1 MCRFAALIEMM
12 GTDMKQNALS
22 SQSTDFAVEVVKLVK
37 QLRQKQEYVISSQFG
52 RSGTSI
58 GANIREAQFAQSK
71 SDFVSKLQIALKE
84 ANESRYWL
92 ELLERT
98 GYLDTRQYQAL
109 DEACAS
115 LVSMLVAS
123 IKTAKIINPSPQAT
137 P

>member
-1 MCRFAALIEMM
+1 M
-12 GTDMKQNALS
+12 
-22 SQSTDFAVEVVKLVK
+22 
-37 QLRQKQEYVISSQFG
+37 ISSQLG

-71 SDFVSKLQIALKE
+71 SDFISKLQIALKE

-92 ELLERT
+92 ALLKRT
-98 GYLDTRQYQAL
+98 GYLDAQQYQAL
-109 DEACAS
+109 DELCAS

-123 IKTAKIINPSPQAT
+123 IKTAKESNPSARPT